1 MSELLPIWNNVDLTG
16 GSTPPPFTIPNN
28 PNAATL
34 KINNQSRYWLIL
46 YKAQSN
52 IDVDRIEPFSFL
64 IMPNQAD
71 IALKIDTTG
80 NASSSLQPDKEF
92 VDYSTING
100 AINYFKGST
109 QFNGSAS
116 VSIAGSVNIANSQMN
131 VSIMGTPTFTL
142 AAGTSVSISNP
153 TFQISSMPA
162 VNLAAGTTVNI
173 TGTPTMNINSM
184 PAVTIGNATLNV
196 KFDQT
201 AGNNSVTIAGTPS
214 VTITN
219 SSVNV
224 SVIGTPTVN
233 ISNSVLNVALSGSG
247 NNVNIANTP
256 SVNVSN
262 AITISSGTI
271 NVNSANATIVNEQL
285 TVASIY
291 NASTTF
297 SVPAGTTSANFNFQF
312 IPNGTLANIHHVD
325 LYIVSPN
332 LYGYTV
338 GSGSAFATF
347 ADGTTKNANA
357 NYSVTYNGFNNYSL
371 DGNAVIC
378 NKIQFSVTCS
388 ATALAETITV
398 YYAIDSNE
406 TSIGTIDGVITKP
419 YDNPLKDASGS
430 IATAN
435 TWTQAQPAVL
445 NRRYLLVQN
454 LSSSDMWVLLWGSSG
469 QPTPGAPGSIYL
481 APNGGS
487 FVMENTFCS
496 TDYVFIASPTVGAK
510 YTVRYY

>member
-1 MSELLPIWNNVDLTG
+1 MSELLSIWDSNDLTG
-16 GSTPPPFTIPNN
+16 GNTPPPFTIPNN

-34 KINNQSRYWLIL
+34 KINNQSRFWLIL
-46 YKAQSN
+46 YKAQTN
-52 IDVDRIEPFSFL
+52 VDVDRIEPFSFL

-71 IALKIDTTG
+71 IGLRIDTTEG
-80 NASSSLQPDKEF
+80 AESSLSPDKEF

-100 AINYFKGST
+100 TISYFKGST
-109 QFNGSAS
+109 QFNGSS
-116 VSIAGSVNIANSQMN
+116 TVSIAGSVNIANSQLN
-131 VSIMGTPTFTL
+131 VAIQGTPTINL
-142 AAGTSVSISNP
+142 AAGTAVTISNP
-153 TFQISSMPA
+153 TFQISSLPA
-162 VNLAAGTTVNI
+162 VNLAAGTSVNI
-173 TGTPTMNINSM
+173 TGTPTINVSSM

-201 AGNNSVTIAGTPS
+201 AGNNSVTIAGTPT

-224 SVIGTPTVN
+224 AVVGTPSVN
-233 ISNSVLNVALSGSG
+233 VTNSTLNVALQGTGS
-247 NNVNIANTP
+247 VNIANTP

-262 AITISSGTI
+262 QIEIASGTI
-271 NVNSANATIVNEQL
+271 DVNSANATIINEQL

-291 NASTTF
+291 NNSTTF
-297 SVPAGTTSANFNFQF
+297 DIPAGTTNISLAFSFLDF
-312 IPNGTLANIHHVD
+312 GKLANIHHID

-332 LYGYTV
+332 GYAYTV
-338 GSGSAFATF
+338 GSSSAYAIF
-347 ADGTTKNANA
+347 ADGTSKNANA
-357 NYSVTYNGFNNYSL
+357 NYSTTYNGFNNYSL

-378 NKIQFSVTCS
+378 NRISFSATCS
-388 ATALAETITV
+388 GITNTETITV

-419 YDNPLKDASGS
+419 YENTLKDASGS
-430 IATAN
+430 ITTAN
-435 TWTQAQPAVL
+435 AWQQAQPAVQ

-454 LSSSDMWVLLWGSSG
+454 LSSSDMWVLLWGNVN
-469 QPTPGAPGSIYL
+469 QPSVGAPGSIYL

-496 TDYVFIASPTVGAK
+496 TDNVFIGSPTVGAK
-510 YTVRYY
+510 YTVRYL